1 MSETFD
7 GKNPMVIPRAIVN
20 KGGVRAA
27 TMTGS
32 ETWTLKTS
40 TVQILDP
47 GSSDR
52 TVTLP
57 TAEPALDGARYVVCH
72 SGVASSITL
81 SDGADVAVLTS
92 GEWAEVYCEGTDWY
106 LGAHGDSG
114 TARGLVQVFDDF
126 NRQAVYNTEADG
138 IWILNAGSDDV
149 AVDPAISAVGILTLT
164 SGDAGT
170 GVAADGSQIVCALP
184 VQAQSGGLY
193 METRLHINTA
203 VTTVQ
208 VNVGLTDVTTLELPV
223 SIGGSDALT
232 TNASDFAGFVFDTGA
247 DTDEWFMVAVD
258 GDTDDTG
265 SAALGTAP
273 TADTYQTLR
282 VEVDADGATIRFYI
296 DGSLAGTLS
305 GDAGVSPDVNLYATI
320 IVNSTTTTS
329 RTVDVDYIEIGVQR

>member
-1 MSETFD
+1 MAEVFK
-7 GKNPMVIPRAIVN
+7 GKRSFKIPRAIQN
-20 KGGVRAA
+20 PGGVRSA
-27 TMTGS
+27 TMTGAES
-32 ETWTLKTS
+32 WTTDYS
-40 TVQILDP
+40 TIQILDP
-47 GSSDR
+47 GAADR
-52 TVTLP
+52 VVTLP
-57 TAEPALDGARYVVCH
+57 TAVPDIDGLRFVVQH
-72 SGVASSITL
+72 SGVANAITL
-81 SDGADVAVLTS
+81 SDGSDVVALTS
-92 GEWAEVYCEGTDWY
+92 GEWAEVATDGTDWFVVSQGS
-106 LGAHGDSG
+106 GASK
-114 TARGLVQVFDDF
+114 RGLVQVFDDF

-208 VNVGLTDVTTLELPV
+208 VNVGLTDATTLELPV
-223 SIGGSDALT
+223 EIGGSDALT

-247 DTDEWFMVAVD
+247 DTGEWFMVAVD